1 MLALA
6 RESARSFSR
15 RFLGR
20 TLAVLFEQRSGGV
33 WSGLT
38 ANYVKVYAKSSSD
51 LTNRLKPVRLVE
63 VYREGVWGEIVE

>member
-6 RESARSFSR
+6 RESVRSFSR

-20 TLAVLFEQRSGGV
+20 TLAVLFEQRSGGA

-38 ANYVKVYAKSSSD
+38 ANYVKVYAKSSRD

-63 VYREGVWGEIVE
+63 VYRDGVWGEIVE

>member
-6 RESARSFSR
+6 QESASSFR
-15 RFLGR
+15 RQFLDG
-20 TLAVLFEQRSGGV
+20 TLTVLFEQRSGGV

-38 ANYVKVYAKSSSD
+38 TNYVKVYAKSSSD

-63 VYREGVWGEIVE
+63 VYRDGVWGEIVE